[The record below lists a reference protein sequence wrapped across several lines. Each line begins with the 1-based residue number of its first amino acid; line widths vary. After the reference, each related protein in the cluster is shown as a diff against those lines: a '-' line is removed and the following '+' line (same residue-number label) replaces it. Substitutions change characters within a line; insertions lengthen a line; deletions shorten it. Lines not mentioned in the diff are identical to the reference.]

1 MVVIQMNLLD
11 ILDLY
16 AMEHDS
22 SDLFLMLQDY
32 TLDSRIDRDV
42 MNKIILKELGAR
54 RCITNTP
61 EVFKFMLEEFFNKYS
76 YNIVKLIDTMYYEYD
91 PLTNKNITRTEDRED
106 IRDDDTGDVRTNNLL
121 TETDN
126 TTKLNTSAYDVD
138 TYQPRTENVI
148 DASVRDTGTITDVG
162 TLHRFDTGDLDIRE
176 WGKDGQD
183 SYQKLIK
190 DEREL
195 ARFNIFNWIIQQM
208 RRELF
213 LLIY

>member
-1 MVVIQMNLLD
+1 MNLID
-11 ILDLY
+11 VLDLY

-22 SDLFLMLQDY
+22 DNLFLMLQDY
-32 TLDSRIDRDV
+32 TIDERIDRELLNRV
-42 MNKIILKELGAR
+42 IVKELGAM
-54 RCITNTP
+54 RCATNTP
-61 EVFKFMLEEFFNKYS
+61 DVFKFMLEEFFDKWN
-76 YNIVKLIDTMYYEYD
+76 YNITKLINTMYVEYD
-91 PLTNKNITRTEDRED
+91 PLSNKNMTRTEDKED
-106 IRDDDTGDVRTNNLL
+106 TRDDDIGNVRT
-121 TETDN
+121 DDV
-126 TTKLNTSAYDVD
+126 TTKTDSTTQLNTSAYDVD

-148 DASVRDTGTITDVG
+148 DGTVKDTGTVTDAG
-162 TLHRFDTGDLDIRE
+162 TLHRLDKGDLDVKE

-190 DEREL
+190 EEREV

>member
-1 MVVIQMNLLD
+1 MNLLD

-22 SDLFLMLQDY
+22 DDIFLMLQDY
-32 TLDSRIDRDV
+32 TIDYRIDRELLNRV
-42 MNKIILKELGAR
+42 ILKELGAR

-61 EVFKFMLEEFFNKYS
+61 EVFKFMLEEFFDKWN
-76 YNIVKLIDTMYYEYD
+76 YNIKRLVDTMYLEYD
-91 PLTNKNITRTEDRED
+91 PLSNKNITRTEDNTD
-106 IRDDDTGDVRTNNLL
+106 TRDDNMGNVRTDDL
-121 TETDN
+121 TEKTDGN
-126 TTKLNTSAYDVD
+126 TKVNTSAYDVS
-138 TYQPRTENVI
+138 TYQPRTETVT
-148 DASVRDTGTITDVG
+148 DDTVKDTGTVTDVG
-162 TLHRFDTGDLDIRE
+162 ELHRTDKGDLDIKE

-190 DEREL
+190 DEREVS
-195 ARFNIFNWIIQQM
+195 RFNIFNWIIQQM